1 MAGGRLAAA
10 ARSLSVA
17 GAIAALAAGCDEGDD
32 VERESY
38 VRANVAL
45 LRAVPEFPGA
55 RLGKV
60 EALPYRASEQS
71 DAIAGYW
78 ASRIDRVPGGTRPA
92 GVIAYYQRELRPWQV
107 VDLSKAPSISLRK
120 GDAYLHVL
128 AGGGVVHIEVDH
140 DCYKGGASPRCG
152 GP

>member
-1 MAGGRLAAA
+1 MK
-10 ARSLSVA
+10 
-17 GAIAALAAGCDEGDD
+17 
-32 VERESY
+32 
-38 VRANVAL
+38 ANVAL
-45 LRAVPEFPGA
+45 LRALPAFPGA

-60 EALPYRASEQS
+60 EALPYRADEQS

-78 ASRIDRVPGGTRPA
+78 ASRIDRPPGGTSPA
-92 GVIAYYQRELRPWQV
+92 TVIAYYQRELRPAWQV
-107 VDLSKAPSISLRK
+107 VDLSKAPSLSARK
-120 GDAYLHVL
+120 GDAYVHVL